1 MYMCVYVSVC
11 VYVCI
16 YIYVCM
22 YQGVCVCVY
31 VSVRLYVCVY
41 VYVYTLLFLQKC
53 SFLFNIK
60 IELFHE
66 VSSEMMK

>member
-1 MYMCVYVSVC
+1 MYMCMYRDYVLSVS
-11 VYVCI
+11 
-16 YIYVCM
+16 
-22 YQGVCVCVY
+22 GCVY